1 MTKYLAWTVAAI
13 LAAAIPAAAQ
23 SAFQPG
29 QKVKSAYNPAQACTT
44 QEDLKNYQ
52 AGGAMCGLGDPGS
65 CDAVKGLETRKICGP
80 HFKSYVVISI
90 DGASGLMQISP
101 VKDKSKTYWAQQT
114 DFKPAK

>member
-13 LAAAIPAAAQ
+13 LVTALPAAAQ

-44 QEDLKNYQ
+44 QEDLTNYVT
-52 AGGAMCGLGDPGS
+52 GGATCGLGDPGS
-65 CDAVKGLETRKICGP
+65 CNAVKDLETRKVCGP
-80 HFKSYVVISI
+80 RYKSYAVISV

-101 VKDKSKTYWAQQT
+101 VKDKSKTYWAKQT
-114 DFKPAK
+114 DFNPAK